1 MFNEVD
7 IQLVG
12 KSDAMNRVLL
22 FIQKVKDTDAPV
34 FIWGESGTGKE
45 LVARNIHFMSTRRR
59 GRFVALNCSAIPEN
73 LLESELFGHVRG
85 SFTGAVCDK
94 AGLVEDAS
102 GGTLFL
108 DEIADLS
115 LPLQAKMLR
124 FLEEK
129 EFRRVGEN
137 RVRNVDVRF
146 ISATNRIIEEEVKK
160 GKFREDL
167 YYRLKI
173 LTVELLPL
181 RERQDDLLYL
191 LDHFLDQYRRE
202 LNREIVSISPS
213 AQELL
218 LSYPWPGNVR
228 ELQSEILRCLI
239 FCEKTDVIQD
249 KDLSTKINPIREVY
263 YDQAYDFF
271 RAKAA
276 FERRFIRQALT
287 RCNYNRAKTA
297 EEIGLSRQGLFKL
310 IKKHRIEIPGKAE
323 RERKETAAGPKL

>member
-1 MFNEVD
+1 VLNVAD

-12 KSDAMNRVLL
+12 KSAAMNQVYR
-22 FIQKVKDTDAPV
+22 FMQKVQDTDAPV

-45 LVARNIHFMSTRRR
+45 LVARNIHFMGIRRR
-59 GRFVALNCSAIPEN
+59 GRFIALNCSAIPEN
-73 LLESELFGHVRG
+73 LLESELFGHLRG

-94 AGLVEDAS
+94 VGLVEEAS

-108 DEIADLS
+108 DEIAELS
-115 LPLQAKMLR
+115 FPLQAKLLR
-124 FLEEK
+124 FLEGK

-137 RVRNVDVRF
+137 RTRNVDVRF
-146 ISATNRIIEEEVKK
+146 ISATNKIIEEEVRK
-160 GKFREDL
+160 GSFREDL

-173 LTVELLPL
+173 LSVELLPL
-181 RERQDDLLYL
+181 RERQEDLLYL
-191 LDHFLDQYRRE
+191 LDHFLDKYCRE
-202 LNREIVSISPS
+202 LNRGEVSISPS

-239 FCEKTDVIQD
+239 FCEQSDVIQD
-249 KDLSTKINPIREVY
+249 KDLSMKINPIREVSM
-263 YDQAYDFF
+263 DQTYDFV

-276 FERRFIRQALT
+276 FERRYIRQALT
-287 RCNYNRAKTA
+287 RCNYNRARTA

-310 IKKHRIEIPGKAE
+310 IKKHCIEIPGKVNRDEQEVAN
-323 RERKETAAGPKL
+323 RTKR

>member
-1 MFNEVD
+1 MINAAD

-12 KSDAMNRVLL
+12 KSAAMDRV
-22 FIQKVKDTDAPV
+22 FRFMHKVKDTDAPV

-45 LVARNIHFMSTRRR
+45 LVARNIHFMGTRRR
-59 GRFVALNCSAIPEN
+59 GKFIALNCSAIPEN

-94 AGLVEDAS
+94 VGLVEEAS
-102 GGTLFL
+102 EGTLFL

-115 LPLQAKMLR
+115 LPLQAKLLR
-124 FLEEK
+124 FLEGK

-137 RVRNVDVRF
+137 RMRRVDVRF
-146 ISATNRIIEEEVKK
+146 ISATNKIIEEEVRK
-160 GKFREDL
+160 GGFREDL

-181 RERQDDLLYL
+181 RARQEDLSYL
-191 LDHFLDQYRRE
+191 LDHFLDKYCRE
-202 LNREIVSISPS
+202 LNRGKVSISPS

-239 FCEKTDVIQD
+239 FCEHSDVIQD
-249 KDLSTKINPIREVY
+249 KDLSMKINPAREISR
-263 YDQAYDFF
+263 DQTYDFV

-276 FERRFIRQALT
+276 FERRYIRQALT
-287 RCNYNRAKTA
+287 RCNYNRARTA

-310 IKKHRIEIPGKAE
+310 IKKHRIEIPGKVS
-323 RERKETAAGPKL
+323 REKEEAANGARR

>member
-1 MFNEVD
+1 MFNVAD

-12 KSDAMNRVLL
+12 KSAAINRVYR
-22 FIQKVKDTDAPV
+22 FMQKVKDTDAPV

-45 LVARNIHFMSTRRR
+45 LVARNIHFMGTRRR
-59 GRFVALNCSAIPEN
+59 GRFIALNCSAIPEN
-73 LLESELFGHVRG
+73 LLESELFGHLRG
-85 SFTGAVCDK
+85 AFTGAVCDK
-94 AGLVEDAS
+94 VGLVEEAS

-115 LPLQAKMLR
+115 LPLQAKLLR
-124 FLEEK
+124 FLEGK

-137 RVRNVDVRF
+137 RTRNVDVRF
-146 ISATNRIIEEEVKK
+146 ISATNKIIEEEVKK
-160 GKFREDL
+160 GSFREDL

-181 RERQDDLLYL
+181 RERQEDLLYL
-191 LDHFLDQYRRE
+191 LDHFLDKYCRE
-202 LNREIVSISPS
+202 LNRGKVSISPS

-239 FCEKTDVIQD
+239 FCEQSDVIQD
-249 KDLSTKINPIREVY
+249 RDLSMKINPIREASM
-263 YDQAYDFF
+263 DQTYDFV

-276 FERRFIRQALT
+276 FERRYIRQALT
-287 RCNYNRAKTA
+287 RCNYNRARTA
-297 EEIGLSRQGLFKL
+297 ADIGLSRQGLFKL
-310 IKKHRIEIPGKAE
+310 IKKHRIEIPGKVN
-323 RERKETAAGPKL
+323 REEQKATNKAKL

>member
-1 MFNEVD
+1 MFSGVD

-12 KSDAMNRVLL
+12 ISDAMNRV
-22 FIQKVKDTDAPV
+22 FRFMQKVKDTEAPV

-45 LVARNIHFMSTRRR
+45 LVARNIHFMGTRRG
-59 GRFVALNCSAIPEN
+59 GRFIALNCSAIPEN

-85 SFTGAVCDK
+85 SFTGAVCEK
-94 AGLVEDAS
+94 TGLVEEAA

-115 LPLQAKMLR
+115 LPLQAKLLR
-124 FLEEK
+124 FLERK
-129 EFRRVGEN
+129 EYRRVGEN
-137 RVRNVDVRF
+137 KTRNIDVRF
-146 ISATNRIIEEEVKK
+146 ISATNKIIEEEVRK
-160 GKFREDL
+160 GNFREDL

-181 RERQDDLLYL
+181 RERQEDLPYL
-191 LDHFLDQYRRE
+191 LDHFLDKFCRE
-202 LNREIVSISPS
+202 LNRKKVSISPS

-239 FCEKTDVIQD
+239 FCEQSDVIQD
-249 KDLSTKINPIREVY
+249 KDLTMKINPSRDVSTERT
-263 YDQAYDFF
+263 YDFVH
-271 RAKAA
+271 AKAA
-276 FERRFIRQALT
+276 FERRYIRQALT
-287 RCNYNRAKTA
+287 RCNYNRARTA

-310 IKKHRIEIPGKAE
+310 IKKHRIEIPGKIN
-323 RERKETAAGPKL
+323 REKQKD